1 VEPCKGLGK
10 CCDEFFICCNSI
22 GNALDKIFAPCCA
35 AIGTGFAACCLV
47 ISSLFDIERPFG
59 CCRLITVIVILCGF
73 VLAVFS
79 FLSTDD
85 SCDMSPTWLPV
96 QFVFML
102 LNLMYTFYFFK
113 KVNYSDE
120 PFDQRLH
127 NTVMINPVSALMII
141 VEIVALIWSIMGLS
155 LMQSECASERYCG
168 WIALISML
176 MIIFA
181 VLFVISCLGGVY
193 CAKATGWAK
202 WFWLVCC
209 FPCAILGDRMI
220 LQAEQAEER
229 DRQRK
234 LLKSQPDS
242 NPPAVRNDS
251 IPASPPQERSNVYGP
266 TIARQPPAV
275 PFHSEPANSHS
286 PHFHGNSGQPQDNTS
301 QPSLRIRDQQHDEK
315 KEHPEPPTLSG
326 MMFKG
331 MNKGFSMARETLIGK
346 PIRKEHIARV

>member
-1 VEPCKGLGK
+1 
-10 CCDEFFICCNSI
+10 
-22 GNALDKIFAPCCA
+22 
-35 AIGTGFAACCLV
+35 
-47 ISSLFDIERPFG
+47 
-59 CCRLITVIVILCGF
+59 
-73 VLAVFS
+73 
-79 FLSTDD
+79 
-85 SCDMSPTWLPV
+85 
-96 QFVFML
+96 
-102 LNLMYTFYFFK
+102 
-113 KVNYSDE
+113 
-120 PFDQRLH
+120 
-127 NTVMINPVSALMII
+127 MII

-181 VLFVISCLGGVY
+181 VLFVVS
-193 CAKATGWAK
+193 
-202 WFWLVCC
+202 C
-209 FPCAILGDRMI
+209 FPCAILRDRMI

-266 TIARQPPAV
+266 TIARQPPAI

-315 KEHPEPPTLSG
+315 KRTP
-326 MMFKG
+326 
-331 MNKGFSMARETLIGK
+331 
-346 PIRKEHIARV
+346 